1 STKKEVVA
9 AKNGALAKKG
19 VVAAKPV
26 LKESSDDESSDDDSS
41 DESSDEEPNKKKQA
55 VAAKNGKVAAP
66 TKTVE
71 AESSDSSDSDDTESD
86 KPTAAKKVS
95 VAAPPKKVDDSDSS
109 SDSESEDSESEGE
122 KRALDSKKSS
132 NSEEESE
139 EDTDESDED
148 SEEKPSKTP
157 KKNNT
162 DVEMADAVSPK
173 TKQTDS
179 KSEKKAPQTPV
190 TPQGQTTSK
199 TLFVGN
205 LSFNVEQTDVEN
217 FFKDAGEIVDVRFAS
232 DADGRFKGFGHVEFA
247 TVEAAQKA
255 VSLNGQDLLGRAVKL
270 DFARERGQYTPHDGK
285 ESSNSFQKGGRGQA
299 CTAYVRG
306 FDKSLGEDE
315 IRSALEEHF
324 GSCGDITRMS
334 IPKDYDS
341 GAVKGFAYV
350 DFDSSDGLNSAL
362 GLDGS
367 ELNGYGL
374 NVEEARPR
382 GDGAGSGRGGG
393 GRSGGGRSGG
403 RDSGGRFGGRRGGGR
418 GGGGGRFGGGG
429 GRFGGGGRGRGTPY
443 KPSFGSTGKK
453 TKFDD
458 DE

>member
-1 STKKEVVA
+1 
-9 AKNGALAKKG
+9 
-19 VVAAKPV
+19 
-26 LKESSDDESSDDDSS
+26 
-41 DESSDEEPNKKKQA
+41 EPNKKKQA

-122 KRALDSKKSS
+122 K
-132 NSEEESE
+132 
-139 EDTDESDED
+139 
-148 SEEKPSKTP
+148 
-157 KKNNT
+157 NT